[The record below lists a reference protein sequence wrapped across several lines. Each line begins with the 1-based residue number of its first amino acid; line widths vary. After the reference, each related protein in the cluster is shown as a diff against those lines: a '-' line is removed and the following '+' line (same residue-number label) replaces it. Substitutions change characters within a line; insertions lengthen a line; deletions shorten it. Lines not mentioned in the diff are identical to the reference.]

1 MLCLVEKWICLRVS
15 DLQSFTICFFQ
26 TFNAIFEAAIEG
38 VATNQARGKNLTFEV
53 SGDGNLPRI
62 NIQKPTVRNK
72 RGQALMLFKKNL
84 VNHSETM
91 PLVLVN
97 DGTLPSKVD
106 IDLIDQDGVFQLK
119 PADGTNAVMDDDYEG
134 IYQVSYSTIFKF
146 VNCLSERRF

>member
-1 MLCLVEKWICLRVS
+1 MSCLKNEFAWEFLIYNL
-15 DLQSFTICFFQ
+15 LQSVFFQ

-134 IYQVSYSTIFKF
+134 IYPVSYSTIFKF
-146 VNCLSERRF
+146 GNCLSERRF

>member
-1 MLCLVEKWICLRVS
+1 MSCLKNEFAWEFLIYNL
-15 DLQSFTICFFQ
+15 LQSVFFQ

-119 PADGTNAVMDDDYEG
+119 PANGTNAVMDDDYEG
-134 IYQVSYSTIFKF
+134 IYPVSYNTIFKF
-146 VNCLSERRF
+146 GNCLSERRF

>member
-1 MLCLVEKWICLRVS
+1 MSCLKNEFAWEFLIYNL
-15 DLQSFTICFFQ
+15 LQSVFFQ

-134 IYQVSYSTIFKF
+134 IYPVSYNTIFKF
-146 VNCLSERRF
+146 GNCLSERRF

>member
-1 MLCLVEKWICLRVS
+1 MLSYIYHGTFKFQLRSVLCLSWKMNLLESFW
-15 DLQSFTICFFQ
+15 FTIFGLFFFQ

-119 PADGTNAVMDDDYEG
+119 PVEGTNAVMDDDYEG
-134 IYQVSYSTIFKF
+134 IY
-146 VNCLSERRF
+146 